1 MTQHD
6 TPPEVVVYSR
16 QGCHL
21 CEQALDRLRRL
32 GNELTFELRVV
43 DVDAEPALAE
53 RYGATAPVVAV
64 DGVEV
69 SAGRLDRA
77 AVRRA
82 LRQAG
87 ALTVDSTVDSSGAR
101 S

>member
-1 MTQHD
+1 MAGRGAPTI
-6 TPPEVVVYSR
+6 TVYSR

-21 CEQALDRLRRL
+21 CEQALDGLRRL
-32 GNELTFELRVV
+32 GRELAFELRIV
-43 DVDAEPALAE
+43 DVDAELALAR
-53 RYGATAPVVAV
+53 RYGATVPVVAV

-69 SAGRLDRA
+69 SAGRLDKG

-82 LRQAG
+82 LVRG
-87 ALTVDSTVDSSGAR
+87 TVDSSGVR